1 MIKPHKKQNKEQN
14 NILLD
19 NKSMQKVMST
29 KLMKTVTYYFW
40 VSWKSI
46 KKMPEVLKEQYTS

>member
-29 KLMKTVTYYFW
+29 KLMKTVTYYFR
-40 VSWKSI
+40 VS
-46 KKMPEVLKEQYTS
+46 